1 MKRYQEYKHFWLL
14 LYFPIYLIWFY
25 RIEHSVTEYMGGLS
39 DELHDAKINKSELQ
53 QSNLKYFMFIIHYIY
68 RLPQAEGCFFVIYQK
83 KWRRSSVPTIL
94 RVLRN

>member
-1 MKRYQEYKHFWLL
+1 
-14 LYFPIYLIWFY
+14 
-25 RIEHSVTEYMGGLS
+25 MGGLS